1 MCDMKNIP
9 NQTTNSDDNNAPT
22 YEELKEE
29 KDRAVTQT
37 FDLFYNLAEMKD
49 YLAALMSE
57 RDTKQD
63 IKDFVKDHVFAQ
75 IDLLWKGIK
84 TPIAPTPNAEN
95 LLECSPPWRAFK
107 KSVER
112 AIIQYP
118 TWRTRQK
125 GAVSITNRLKPWL
138 KETLGFNDRE
148 AGIVVKLLK
157 DIYPSDFP

>member
-1 MCDMKNIP
+1 MCNMKNIP

-29 KDRAVTQT
+29 KDRAVSQT
-37 FDLFYNLAEMKD
+37 FDLFDNLAEMKG

-63 IKDFVKDHVFAQ
+63 IKDFVEDHVFAQ
-75 IDLLWKGIK
+75 IDLLWKGRK
-84 TPIAPTPNAEN
+84 TPIAPTANAEN
-95 LLECSPPWRAFK
+95 LLECSPPWAAFK

-112 AIIQYP
+112 AIIKYP
-118 TWRTRQK
+118 TWRTSQT
-125 GAVSITNRLKPWL
+125 GAVNITNRLKPWL

-148 AGIVVKLLK
+148 ASIVVKLLK